1 MLTVLAVVAAS
12 GAKGSDG
19 MPQFNPDF
27 FAPQLIWLALTFAAL
42 YFLMSRIALP
52 RIGEVIEERRD
63 RVQRDLDEA
72 ERLKAET
79 EKALTAYEQA
89 LSDARG
95 KAQGIAKATRD
106 KLAGE
111 VEAERTRVD
120 GQVAQ
125 SIAEAEKRIFETK
138 SRAIS
143 QVNEIAADTAGAIVA
158 RLVGNEPTRDEIKSA
173 LTPPAAR

>member
-1 MLTVLAVVAAS
+1 MLTVFAVAAAA
-12 GAKGSDG
+12 GAKGSG
-19 MPQFNPDF
+19 GLPQLNTEY

-72 ERLKAET
+72 ERLKGET
-79 EKALTAYEQA
+79 EKALAAYEQA
-89 LSDARG
+89 LTDARG

-111 VEAERTRVD
+111 VETERSRVD
-120 GQVAQ
+120 AQVAQ
-125 SIAEAEKRIFETK
+125 SIADAEKRILETK

-143 QVNEIAADTAGAIVA
+143 QVNDIAADTAGAIVS
-158 RLVGNEPTRDEIKSA
+158 RLVGSEPTRDEIKSA
-173 LTPPAAR
+173 LTPPTAR